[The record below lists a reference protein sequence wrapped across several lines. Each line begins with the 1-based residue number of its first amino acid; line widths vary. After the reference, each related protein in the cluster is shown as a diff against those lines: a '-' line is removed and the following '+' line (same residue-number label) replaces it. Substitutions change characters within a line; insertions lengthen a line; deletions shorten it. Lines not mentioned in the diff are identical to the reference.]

1 MCRWIAYVGPEIP
14 MSIPLI
20 DAKHS
25 LLVQSEKSRL
35 GAEPMNGDGFGVGWY
50 SSHRKSPGLYRDVRP
65 AWNDENFRDLS
76 AHIRSPMFL
85 AHIRATTGSAVQR
98 SNCHPFRHDRWLF
111 QHNGLIPDFHLLR
124 RGLLFQV
131 HADYF
136 DSIQGTTDSELIFHL
151 ALSHGLEQNP
161 PEAMRRTV
169 TAIENA
175 MAEHCVSGELQFS
188 AAIADG
194 ESIYAIRYANQGTPR
209 TLFYATDLEVLKE
222 LDPGLGA
229 IPEGSIVVVSE
240 PLAPTVRWEEVPPGS
255 LIRAGTGDVE
265 IQDFGP
271 I

>member
-14 MSIPLI
+14 MSLPLI

-35 GAEPMNGDGFGVGWY
+35 GAETMNGDGFGVGWY
-50 SSHRKSPGLYRDVRP
+50 SSHQRNPGLYRDVRP

-76 AHIRSPMFL
+76 AHVRSAMFL

-98 SNCHPFRHDRWLF
+98 SNCHPFRYGRWLF
-111 QHNGLIPDFHLLR
+111 QHNGLIPDFRLLR
-124 RGLLFQV
+124 RELLLQID
-131 HADYF
+131 AEYF
-136 DSIQGTTDSELIFHL
+136 DNIQGTTDSEVIFHL
-151 ALSHGLEQNP
+151 ALSQGLEKDP
-161 PEAMRRTV
+161 PRAMRRTV
-169 TAIENA
+169 DLIEET
-175 MAEHCVSGELQFS
+175 MAKNGISGEFQFS
-188 AAIADG
+188 AAMADG

-240 PLAPTVRWEEVPPGS
+240 PLAATIHWEEVPPDT
-255 LIRAGTGDVE
+255 LIRAGSGDVE
-265 IQDFGP
+265 IRDFGP
-271 I
+271 A